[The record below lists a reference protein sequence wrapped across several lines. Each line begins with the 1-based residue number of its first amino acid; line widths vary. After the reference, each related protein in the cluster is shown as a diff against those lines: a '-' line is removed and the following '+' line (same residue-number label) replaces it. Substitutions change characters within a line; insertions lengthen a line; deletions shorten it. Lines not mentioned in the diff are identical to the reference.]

1 MDIHKHV
8 CWHQLRRIA
17 GLHHDVD
24 VTNDA
29 KSVIVDN
36 LLRLYVDTI
45 HFFENYSP
53 TEIRPNDAYVLLSA
67 HLLWQL
73 WTETLED
80 KYFWKAVV
88 FLQSALKKSPANYHF
103 RFMLIKFFNQSG
115 ETGVIKESLVLGPI
129 Q

>member
-8 CWHQLRRIA
+8 CWHQLRRLA
-17 GLHHDVD
+17 GFHHEED
-24 VTNDA
+24 
-29 KSVIVDN
+29 KSAIVDN
-36 LLRLYVDTI
+36 LLRLYIETI
-45 HFFENYSP
+45 HLVEDYSP

-115 ETGVIKESLVLGPI
+115 KT
-129 Q
+129 

>member
-1 MDIHKHV
+1 MDVHKHV
-8 CWHQLRRIA
+8 CWHQLRRLA
-17 GLHHDVD
+17 GLHHDANLSVD
-24 VTNDA
+24 VQ
-29 KSVIVDN
+29 SVVVDD
-36 LLRLYVDTI
+36 LLRLYVETI
-45 HFFENYSP
+45 HLVDNYSP

-115 ETGVIKESLVLGPI
+115 KKGFI
-129 Q
+129 